1 MKCDQFRSACRCDKA
16 VLATMSTPYY
26 ASFNVH
32 DSREQGVTQYSG
44 IIEMTGTGVDRL
56 GPRDLVVLLARNLD
70 VDCDDVEVLQWGP
83 VH

>member
-1 MKCDQFRSACRCDKA
+1 
-16 VLATMSTPYY
+16 
-26 ASFNVH
+26 
-32 DSREQGVTQYSG
+32 
-44 IIEMTGTGVDRL
+44 MTGSGVDRL

>member
-1 MKCDQFRSACRCDKA
+1 MKCDQFRSAGRGDNA
-16 VLATMSTPYY
+16 VLITMSTPYY
-26 ASFNVH
+26 ASFNVR

-44 IIEMTGTGVDRL
+44 VIEMTGSGVDRL
-56 GPRDLVVLLARNLD
+56 GPRDLVALLARKLD